1 MLQDEHRATCVLP
14 VLCLWYA
21 MPSDGLPHMQSWIGT
36 AESILKGGF
45 ESTREPIEVK
55 VEVVSNKKTSIVFL
69 KASR

>member
-1 MLQDEHRATCVLP
+1 
-14 VLCLWYA
+14 
-21 MPSDGLPHMQSWIGT
+21 MPSDGLPHMQSWVVT

-55 VEVVSNKKTSIVFL
+55 VEVVSNKKTIIIFL